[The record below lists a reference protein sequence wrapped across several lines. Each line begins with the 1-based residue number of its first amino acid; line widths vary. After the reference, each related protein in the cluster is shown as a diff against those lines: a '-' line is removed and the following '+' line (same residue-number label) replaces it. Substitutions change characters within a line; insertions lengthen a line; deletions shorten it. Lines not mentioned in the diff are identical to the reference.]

1 MRVIAI
7 GVIGLL
13 ILTGLLAPLPTSAQR
28 PEKIPRI
35 GVMAFGGVG
44 SPACNRTDPLWE
56 AFQQGLRD
64 LGYVDGQNM
73 RIEYR
78 CRAFEGAF
86 EHEQLLAMAA
96 ELVRLPVDVLVT
108 AGPGAVAAK
117 QATMTI
123 PIVFAVVAD
132 PLSERL
138 VASLA
143 RPGGNV
149 TGQSVMGTDLA
160 AKRMQ
165 ILAEMVPGLRR
176 LAVLWNPARPSF
188 ASQVQEI
195 YTASASRGLSLDV
208 LEVRSPPEFDH
219 AFRTMGDTGVGAAIL
234 LDDAMFHQER
244 TRLTTLAAQRQI
256 PAIYGHRDYAEVGGL
271 LSYGPHFPTLF
282 RRAAIF
288 VDKILK
294 GAKPEDLP
302 VEQPTKFELV
312 LNLNTAQALGLTVP
326 PLLLAQ
332 ADEVIE

>member
-1 MRVIAI
+1 M
-7 GVIGLL
+7 
-13 ILTGLLAPLPTSAQR
+13 LTGLLGPLPSSAQR

-35 GVMAFGGVG
+35 GVLPV
-44 SPACNRTDPLWE
+44 CNRTDPLWE

-64 LGYVDGQNM
+64 LGYMEGENM

-78 CRAFEGAF
+78 CGDIQ
-86 EHEQLLAMAA
+86 HEQLLALAT

-108 AGPGAVAAK
+108 AGPGALAAK
-117 QATMTI
+117 QATTTI
-123 PIVFAVVAD
+123 PIVFAVFAD
-132 PLSERL
+132 PLSEG
-138 VASLA
+138 VVVSLA

-149 TGQSVMGTDLA
+149 TGQSLMGTDLA
-160 AKRMQ
+160 AKR
-165 ILAEMVPGLRR
+165 LELLTEMVPGIRR

-188 ASQVQEI
+188 ASQIQEI

-208 LEVRSPPEFDH
+208 LQVRSPPEFDH
-219 AFRTMGDTGVGAAIL
+219 AFRTMGDTGVEGAII

-244 TRLTTLAAQRQI
+244 THLTTLAAQRQI

-271 LSYGPHFPTLF
+271 LSYGPHLPTLF
-282 RRAAIF
+282 RRAATF

-312 LNLNTAQALGLTVP
+312 LNLKTAQALGLTVP
-326 PLLLAQ
+326 PLLDAQ

>member
-1 MRVIAI
+1 MRVTAI
-7 GVIGLL
+7 GLIGLL
-13 ILTGLLAPLPTSAQR
+13 MLTGLLGPLPTSAQR

-35 GVMAFGGVG
+35 GVLALGAVD
-44 SPACNRTDPLWE
+44 SPVCNRTDPLWE

-64 LGYVDGQNM
+64 LGYMEGQNM

-78 CRAFEGAF
+78 CGDFQ
-86 EHEQLLAMAA
+86 HEQLLALAA

-123 PIVFAVVAD
+123 PIVFAVFAD

-149 TGQSVMGTDLA
+149 TGQSLMGTDLA
-160 AKRMQ
+160 AKRMEL
-165 ILAEMVPGLRR
+165 LAELVPGLRR
-176 LAVLWNPARPSF
+176 LAVLWTPARPSF
-188 ASQVQEI
+188 ASQIQEI

-282 RRAAIF
+282 RRAATF

-312 LNLNTAQALGLTVP
+312 LNLKTAQALGLTVP
-326 PLLLAQ
+326 PLLDAQ

>member
-1 MRVIAI
+1 MRVT
-7 GVIGLL
+7 GIGLICL
-13 ILTGLLAPLPTSAQR
+13 LLMVTGLLAPLPTSAQR
-28 PEKIPRI
+28 PEKISRI
-35 GVMAFGGVG
+35 GVL
-44 SPACNRTDPLWE
+44 PACNRTDPHWA

-78 CRAFEGAF
+78 CSDL

-149 TGQSVMGTDLA
+149 TGQSLMGTDLA

-165 ILAEMVPGLRR
+165 LLAEMVPGLRH
-176 LAVLWNPARPSF
+176 LAVHWNPARPGF

-244 TRLTTLAAQRQI
+244 TRLTTLAVQRQI

-326 PLLLAQ
+326 RLLLAQ